1 MSDLLNVSSNPHV
14 RDKNSTTTIMLDVI
28 IALLPTSIFGVYNFG
43 YRALIVILITVA
55 AAVLGEFLYQKCM
68 KLTVTI
74 NDLSAAVTGL
84 LLALNL
90 PYDIPGVLFPDTLIH
105 S

>member
-55 AAVLGEFLYQKCM
+55 AAVLGEFLYQKC
-68 KLTVTI
+68 KYI
-74 NDLSAAVTGL
+74 FNC
-84 LLALNL
+84 NQ
-90 PYDIPGVLFPDTLIH
+90 YH
-105 S
+105 